1 MNKNK
6 PHTNE
11 RHEHRKRNN
20 TREHGEYGFVYLV
33 KSPVSNDITVCA
45 SEFKLRKQ
53 DKVIYPSRFG
63 LDFGVVIG
71 STSMLGQYEPGSTEC
86 HGAQLHG
93 DEPAGIF
100 PPDEDLLASSDALG
114 IEAVGSTG
122 PSDVSEVVSEKEDVT
137 EPSLS
142 QEPNADTK
150 DPELVKVTGDIDWIE
165 RMADE
170 EDLER
175 FSLLEAQ
182 ETEALILCRE
192 KIVQHKLDMKLV
204 SAHYL
209 FGEPKIVFFFT
220 SANRVDFRDLVR
232 DLVSVFKIRIEL
244 RQIGVRDESRV
255 LGGLAVCGRDYCC
268 HCLSDK
274 LNPVSIKMAKEQN
287 LSLNS
292 TKISGPCG
300 RLLCC
305 LSYEY
310 NFYVE
315 EKKSFPPEGGRLR
328 VLGETMRISEVNILS
343 RKITLTSPDGRRL
356 SIPAEEIRFD
366 NTAKRWEV
374 NQAYVEE
381 ILST

>member
-1 MNKNK
+1 MSKNR

-11 RHEHRKRNN
+11 RHENRKRNEG
-20 TREHGEYGFVYLV
+20 REHGEYGFVYLV

-45 SEFKLRKQ
+45 SETKLKKQ

-71 STSMLGQYEPGSTEC
+71 STSMLGQYQPGSTEG

-93 DEPAGIF
+93 DAPETGF
-100 PPDEDLLASSDALG
+100 SPDDDLLASSEELG
-114 IEAVGSTG
+114 IEIEH
-122 PSDVSEVVSEKEDVT
+122 SDPLSEVDEVT
-137 EPSLS
+137 EESLS
-142 QEPNADTK
+142 LQPQETDAQVK
-150 DPELVKVTGDIDWIE
+150 DPALVKVSGDIDWIE
-165 RMADE
+165 RIADE
-170 EDLER
+170 EDIER

-232 DLVSVFKIRIEL
+232 DLVAVFKIRIEL

-366 NTAKRWEV
+366 NSAKRWEV
-374 NQAYVEE
+374 NQQYVEE